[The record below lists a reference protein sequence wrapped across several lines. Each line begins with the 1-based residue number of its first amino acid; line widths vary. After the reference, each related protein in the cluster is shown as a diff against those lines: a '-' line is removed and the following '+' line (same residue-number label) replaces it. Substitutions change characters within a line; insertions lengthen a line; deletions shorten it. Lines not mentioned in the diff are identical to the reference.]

1 MKRTHK
7 IIAGLILAAGIGSV
21 AFAQGG
27 PGSWGCDGAGPM
39 GKRASMRFDPAQR
52 AEQRLNYFKD
62 QLKLTAEQEPLWQA
76 FAEKAKSEAGQGMR
90 AMRDQAGDLGLT
102 APERMAKM
110 QKLMQERV
118 DAMAGV
124 HENFNR
130 LYGAL
135 TPEQKRVADQYA
147 AQMGKGSMGGKAGG
161 RMGPAGYGPGRM
173 APPPAPQG

>member
-52 AEQRLNYFKD
+52 AEQRLSYFKD
-62 QLKLTAEQEPLWQA
+62 QLKLTAEQEPLWQV
-76 FAEKAKSEAGQGMR
+76 FAEKAKTEAGQGMR

-110 QKLMQERV
+110 QSLMQERV
-118 DAMAGV
+118 NAMAGV
-124 HENFNR
+124 HDSFNR
-130 LYGAL
+130 LYGTL
-135 TPEQKRVADQYA
+135 TPEQKKVADLHA
-147 AQMGKGSMGGKAGG
+147 AQMGPGGKGGMGGRAGG
-161 RMGPAGYGPGRM
+161 RMGPGPGRM